1 VSKEAD
7 IVRAAEALKAI
18 KALVESNQDDN
29 IAPDADIL
37 TLDSVVWRSPS
48 TPVIDPVA
56 QNAALSPPSNP
67 EQTIVALANAA
78 EIFAQSPVPQ
88 PEQMQAG
95 QLQPKQPQPEQPQED
110 GKVAPQPA
118 HMESDPYSIF
128 ELGEPVL
135 RDRLETEPTASQ
147 GLPPEQS
154 EVMAVQAARQLQ
166 YEKIMQERARQKALA
181 PSPHLQ
187 PTAPRPA
194 PQDNAADGGNFADF
208 TVDEHEAMMSTPLGR
223 LDLTAS
229 SATEPSIDTAIEQAA
244 TEQAAIEQAQA
255 QAQPTPAPEVQPEK
269 ASPKAV
275 EPPVEAPATP
285 TAPSAPSPAKAAA
298 KAQIPLHIVTDNG
311 VEEGDESNPQ
321 DVMRNALRSMIR
333 EQIGTWVQD
342 NIGSLIEDALREP
355 PRERKNTPHRNN
367 LNKD

>member
-78 EIFAQSPVPQ
+78 EIFAQTPAPQ
-88 PEQMQAG
+88 S
-95 QLQPKQPQPEQPQED
+95 EQPQVES
-110 GKVAPQPA
+110 KVAPQPA

-135 RDRLETEPTASQ
+135 RDRLETEPPASQ
-147 GLPPEQS
+147 GLPPEQF

-208 TVDEHEAMMSTPLGR
+208 TVDEHEAMMSTPLGQ

-244 TEQAAIEQAQA
+244 IEP
-255 QAQPTPAPEVQPEK
+255 AQPTPTPEVQPEK
-269 ASPKAV
+269 VSPNAV
-275 EPPVEAPATP
+275 EAPVDVHVEAPVDVHVEAPVEAMTTPA
-285 TAPSAPSPAKAAA
+285 AQSAPSPANAAA

>member
-1 VSKEAD
+1 MSKEAD

-78 EIFAQSPVPQ
+78 EIFAQTPAPQ
-88 PEQMQAG
+88 SEQA
-95 QLQPKQPQPEQPQED
+95 QEES
-110 GKVAPQPA
+110 KVAPQPA

-166 YEKIMQERARQKALA
+166 YEKIVQERARQKALA

-194 PQDNAADGGNFADF
+194 PQDNTADGGNFADF

-244 TEQAAIEQAQA
+244 IEQAAVEP
-255 QAQPTPAPEVQPEK
+255 AQPTPAPEVQPEK

-275 EPPVEAPATP
+275 EAPVEAPVEAKTTP
-285 TAPSAPSPAKAAA
+285 AAQSVPSPAKAAA